1 MSDYK
6 IQKNAIFNMLYQ
18 IALVVVS
25 IITVPYI
32 AKVLGENGV
41 GKYNFAYTINAYWII
56 FASLAFGVFARRE
69 VAKYRDNI
77 IEKSKIFF
85 EIILSRLSIV
95 ILVSAVSFI
104 LWLSGVYGSYSNL
117 ILIFALE
124 FFSIAIDISFF
135 FYGNEEF
142 GKVILIN
149 LLIKLLSILGIFM
162 FIKSPDH
169 VWIWALLN
177 SLVPVI
183 ANLCLFFFLKNRL
196 VRVKLKDLKPY
207 RHLKSVFVLF
217 VPVLALSVYNLCD
230 NFLLGVIVQSD
241 AENGFYAQAEKI
253 INDIIYFLNCIS
265 IVMLPHNTAEI
276 SRGNYNR
283 VKENNYNAIHIIWLI
298 GLPVVCGLFLVAG
311 NFIPWFLGE
320 SFRKSILLL
329 QVMSV
334 LILLVALSTV
344 LGEQYLLP
352 NKKDKAYV
360 LAISIGVFVS
370 FIINIPLIYFFKS
383 IGAVLTMIISE
394 FVILLIMLCV
404 VAKELS
410 LKRIW
415 GSSLKPLI
423 ASLIMC
429 LVIGPLSFYL
439 SSSIINTFIIIAVG
453 VVIYGVAILLLRD
466 NLVLGFLHDIKNTFL
481 RKNFKYKY
489 AYKFLSMN
497 FRVQELTIE
506 LSCNHIPNKLIY
518 NAKSNLL
525 FKDEFGNWCHAVGI
539 GANEQE
545 ALSKCYELIK
555 DFTGYNFGIDQ
566 KEINLTQV
574 FTYTFKKQPIV
585 LNLKQIEDGY
595 LLLSPNG
602 NLKIN
607 TNDIINT
614 IAINKKKFVQYSI
627 REYTKEVFE
636 ANAFNQRFEV
646 LTQKCQVNL

>member
-1 MSDYK
+1 M
-6 IQKNAIFNMLYQ
+6 FCL
-18 IALVVVS
+18 
-25 IITVPYI
+25 T
-32 AKVLGENGV
+32 
-41 GKYNFAYTINAYWII
+41 YN
-56 FASLAFGVFARRE
+56 
-69 VAKYRDNI
+69 
-77 IEKSKIFF
+77 
-85 EIILSRLSIV
+85 
-95 ILVSAVSFI
+95 
-104 LWLSGVYGSYSNL
+104 
-117 ILIFALE
+117 
-124 FFSIAIDISFF
+124 
-135 FYGNEEF
+135 
-142 GKVILIN
+142 
-149 LLIKLLSILGIFM
+149 
-162 FIKSPDH
+162 
-169 VWIWALLN
+169 
-177 SLVPVI
+177 
-183 ANLCLFFFLKNRL
+183 FFLKNRL